1 MMKETTLVPNEIYLG
16 DAFNLLRKVKSES
29 VDLVL
34 TDPPY
39 FLDKLDKN
47 WDPQKIKSITR
58 NQQIDHL
65 PAGMKFDPKQGRNL
79 QRWYGEVSK
88 EIFRVLKPGGFF
100 LSFSSPRLVHRMA
113 VAVEDSGFWIRDIF
127 IWVYKES
134 RAKAQSLK
142 RYAPPEAQ
150 KKLDSWKTPQ
160 VKGNYEPIIVAQK
173 KPNGNLVTNFLE
185 NGVGLYNFAEK
196 LEGGYFPSNV
206 LVTQNLTFMPPIFLV
221 PKPTKAEKGIY
232 NIHPTVK
239 PVNLLRYL
247 IRLTT
252 QENALV
258 LDPFLGS
265 GSTAIAARL
274 EKRNYLGFEINQE
287 YFEIAKQRIYE
298 ATLSS

>member
-1 MMKETTLVPNEIYLG
+1 LDPGYLHLG
-16 DAFNLLRKVKSES
+16 IQGES
-29 VDLVL
+29 GKGPI
-34 TDPPY
+34 T
-39 FLDKLDKN
+39 K
-47 WDPQKIKSITR
+47 KIRT
-58 NQQIDHL
+58 
-65 PAGMKFDPKQGRNL
+65 
-79 QRWYGEVSK
+79 
-88 EIFRVLKPGGFF
+88 
-100 LSFSSPRLVHRMA
+100 
-113 VAVEDSGFWIRDIF
+113 
-127 IWVYKES
+127 S
-134 RAKAQSLK
+134 RS
-142 RYAPPEAQ
+142 Q
-150 KKLDSWKTPQ
+150 KKLGSWKTPQ

-173 KPNGNLVTNFLE
+173 KPNGNLVTSFLE
-185 NGVGLYNFAEK
+185 NGVGLFNFSEK

-265 GSTAIAARL
+265 GSTAIAAHL

-298 ATLSS
+298 ATKNSSIFFSLSSNSSIFFSFSFKASTKSATTAL